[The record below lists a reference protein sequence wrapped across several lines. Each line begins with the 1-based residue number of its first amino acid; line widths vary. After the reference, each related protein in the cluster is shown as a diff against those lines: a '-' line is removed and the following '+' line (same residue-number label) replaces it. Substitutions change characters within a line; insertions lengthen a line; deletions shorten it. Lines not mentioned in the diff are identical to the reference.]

1 MALFLSGNI
10 HQGVDIFSVH
20 SRGKQC
26 AFIALSAIVT
36 AQNIPLV
43 QWSKTTIYNI
53 LVQEDQMYL
62 KALYNGFII
71 QDEFLS
77 IDKLPK
83 HVSVSF
89 CGRKTSMIA
98 TISNS
103 NDLPFVI
110 DSIEAQNNCDLLVVV
125 AQNNCDLPVVV
136 AQNNCDLPVVVA
148 QNNCDVPVVV
158 AQNNC
163 DVPVVVA
170 QNNGDVPVVVAQNNG
185 YLPVVI
191 ELSEPKEKI

>member
-1 MALFLSGNI
+1 MV
-10 HQGVDIFSVH
+10 QG
-20 SRGKQC
+20 
-26 AFIALSAIVT
+26 
-36 AQNIPLV
+36 
-43 QWSKTTIYNI
+43 
-53 LVQEDQMYL
+53 DQMYL

-103 NDLPFVI
+103 NDLPLVI
-110 DSIEAQNNCDLLVVV
+110 DSIE

-148 QNNCDVPVVV
+148 QNN
-158 AQNNC
+158 
-163 DVPVVVA
+163 
-170 QNNGDVPVVVAQNNG
+170 GDV
-185 YLPVVI
+185 PVVI
-191 ELSEPKEKI
+191 ELSEPKEKNINHIWVINYGKELQGRVMPDQEIASHYYDIHTALLNAFSNDNYAILILDGYIMAIVFLFI